1 MSYGKIRA
9 NFIEHNSSGSVPTE
23 YVVEGTVKAKV
34 AADTAASIYSN
45 SSINITSG
53 VDEGTGDYKYNL
65 TNNLARN
72 LAQEYCAGTCLGYA
86 DVVRIKTAESSTSVM
101 DIECMNETFG
111 VADAAHAMGCFGD
124 LA

>member
-9 NFIEHNSSGSVPTE
+9 NFIEHNSAGSVPTE

-34 AADTAASIYSN
+34 AASSAASIYSN

-72 LAQEYCAGTCLGYA
+72 LAQEYCSGTAMGYA
-86 DVVRIKTAESSTSVM
+86 ACVRIKTAESSTSVM
-101 DIECMNETFG
+101 DIESMNDAFG
-111 VADAAHAMGCFGD
+111 VVDAAHAMGCWGD

>member
-23 YVVEGTVKAKV
+23 YVVEGSIKVKVSANTSATVY
-34 AADTAASIYSN
+34 TN
-45 SSINITSG
+45 SSINVSSG

-72 LAQEYCAGTCLGYA
+72 LAEECNAGTGIGYA
-86 DVVRIKTAESSTSVM
+86 TCVRIKTAESSTSIM
-101 DIECMNETFG
+101 DIECMNSSFSG
-111 VADAAHAMGCFGD
+111 YDAAHSMACWGD

>member
-9 NFIEHNSSGSVPTE
+9 NFIEHNSAGSVPTE

-34 AADTAASIYSN
+34 AADPAASIYSN

-72 LAQEYCAGTCLGYA
+72 VAQEYCSGTAMGNSAC
-86 DVVRIKTAESSTSVM
+86 VRIKTAESSTSVM
-101 DIECMNETFG
+101 DIESMNSSFST
-111 VADAAHAMGCFGD
+111 VDAAHAMGCWGD

>member
-9 NFIEHNSSGSVPTE
+9 NFIEHNSAGSVPTE

-34 AADTAASIYSN
+34 AADDAAAIYSN

-72 LAQEYCAGTCLGYA
+72 LAQEYCSGTVLGYA

-101 DIECMNETFG
+101 DIECMNSSFS
-111 VADAAHAMGCFGD
+111 VADAAHAMGCWGD